1 MDEFAIADIDA
12 HVIEAA
18 VDLEEDQVS
27 FDQILFG
34 NPGAF
39 MDLGA
44 GITGNSMPTALRNT
58 SRAKAEQS
66 MPRWLLPPIR

>member
-12 HVIEAA
+12 DVIEAA

-34 NPGAF
+34 NRVPSWTWERVSG
-39 MDLGA
+39 
-44 GITGNSMPTALRNT
+44 
-58 SRAKAEQS
+58 
-66 MPRWLLPPIR
+66 